1 MKILF
6 VCIGNACRSPMA
18 EALFNLEATIR
29 HNDFIAKSAG
39 VRPYT
44 HVIDKSVETMRELGV
59 DISSHKP
66 QSISFELIEWADK
79 IILLD
84 KSIPD
89 DLVNMTQNKSEKII
103 IWDTEDPYH
112 TSKKNFRKVRDS
124 LHNRILELFI
134 Y

>member
-29 HNDFIAKSAG
+29 HNDHVAKSAG

-44 HVIDKSVETMRELGV
+44 HVIDESVDAMRELGV
-59 DISSHKP
+59 DISIHKP
-66 QSISFELIEWADK
+66 KSISSELIEWADK

-84 KSIPD
+84 KSIRD
-89 DLVNMTQNKSEKII
+89 DLLNVIQSKREKII
-103 IWDTEDPYH
+103 MWDTEDPYH
-112 TSKKNFRKVRDS
+112 TSKKNFRKV
-124 LHNRILELFI
+124 NKMT
-134 Y
+134 